1 MKANYIFST
10 LCCLFIII
18 GVNAQSIM
26 NGQIQIKDLNIARN
40 EGNIFLSMVMDVSGL
55 DVKSDQEVILT
66 PALKSSEETFVN
78 LPTVSINGRNRYY
91 HHLRNGVPAEG
102 TYFYRKGKVTEIH
115 YQAMTPY
122 AEWMDNASVIIG
134 EDLCGCCS
142 ELLMN
147 NHDLLTQLDMAPKVF
162 EPVFVYVQPEVET
175 VKTRNV
181 KGSAF
186 IDFPVNQ
193 TVIRPEYRNNPT
205 ELQKIRQ
212 TIDVV
217 KNDTDTRITAIS
229 IKGYASP
236 EGSYANNTRL
246 AKGRTEALKAYV
258 QEQYHFDPSIF
269 TVSWEPE
276 DWAGLVRY
284 LESTELSDKEGILKL
299 ISASEADLD
308 KKEANIKRRYPD
320 TYAFLLKNCYPALR
334 HSDYTVEY
342 VVRSYTDVEEAKRI
356 MKTAPGKLSLQE
368 FYTIANTYE
377 SGTPAYNE
385 VFETAVRMYPD
396 DETANLNAAN
406 VAMNK
411 RDLTAARKYLE
422 KAGTG
427 KEAEYARGVLA
438 ALEGNY
444 TEARTHLQQAQAM
457 GVSQAEDCLK
467 QIEEITK

>member
-1 MKANYIFST
+1 MKAKLFFS
-10 LCCLFIII
+10 LLLSLYII
-18 GVNAQSIM
+18 GVNAQRIL
-26 NGQIQIKDLNIARN
+26 NGQIEIKDLNIARN
-40 EGNIFLSMVMDVSGL
+40 EGNLFLSMRMDVTAL
-55 DVKSDQEVILT
+55 DVKSDEEIILT

-78 LPTVSINGRNRYY
+78 LPAVRINGRNRYY
-91 HHLRNGVPAEG
+91 HHLRNDKLADEP
-102 TYFYRKGKVTEIH
+102 YFYRTGKVDEIH

-122 AEWMDNASVIIG
+122 AEWMDNASVVMG

-147 NHDLLTQLDMAPKVF
+147 NDDLLTQLDMAPKVF
-162 EPVFVYVQPEVET
+162 EPLFVYVQPEVET

-193 TVIRPEYRNNPT
+193 TVIYPEYRNNPS
-205 ELQKIRQ
+205 ELKKIQQ

-217 KNDTDTRITAIS
+217 KNDPDTKITAIS

-246 AKGRTEALKAYV
+246 AKGRTEALKKYV
-258 QEQYHFDPSIF
+258 QELYHFDPSIF
-269 TVSWEPE
+269 TTAYEPE
-276 DWAGLVRY
+276 DWEGLERY
-284 LESTELSDKEGILKL
+284 VEASDLADKEGILDL
-299 ISASEADLD
+299 IAGDEEPDRKDAS
-308 KKEANIKRRYPD
+308 IKRRYPD

-342 VVRSYTDVEEAKRI
+342 IVRSYTDVEEAKRI

-411 RDLTAARKYLE
+411 RDLTAARNYLE

-444 TEARTHLQQAQAM
+444 AEAQTHLQQAKTM
-457 GVSQAEDCLK
+457 GVSEADNCLK
-467 QIEEITK
+467 QIEDITK